1 MEELKPRKIDICIC
15 AKNRSETIALVLE
28 KIEKMIAKLDC
39 NVILVDGFS
48 IDYTAEQS
56 LTFFKEDNGR
66 SIIKQ
71 IKGDQT
77 YIDAY
82 NLAMSLTVSEY
93 VAWIDSD
100 DLCDENRLKIQSEYL
115 DEHKDVDVV
124 SCSVYFNKTE
134 AIGNSLIEFNN
145 EQMTS
150 ALRNGTPMLALC
162 HFQSAMFR
170 RKCLDIF
177 KNNTYF
183 YPEYIG
189 GFAGEG
195 FMYTLHFKGKKFANL
210 NNTYYIYNR
219 GILENSMSNFIEPVY
234 ANTVNELSYDDKKK
248 EIMRLLRKYNKVV
261 K

>member
-1 MEELKPRKIDICIC
+1 MEELQPRKIDICIC
-15 AKNRSETIALVLE
+15 AKNRFETIALVLE
-28 KIEKMIAKLDC
+28 KIEKMIRTLDC

-48 IDYTAEQS
+48 SDATAEQM
-56 LTFFKEDNGR
+56 LTFFKEHKGR

-71 IKGDQT
+71 LNGEQS

-100 DLCDENRLKIQSEYL
+100 DLCDDNRLKLQSEYL

-134 AIGNSLIEFNN
+134 AIGNSLVEFNN
-145 EQMTS
+145 EQLTS
-150 ALRNGTPMLALC
+150 ALKGGTPMLALC
-162 HFQSAMFR
+162 HFQSCMFR
-170 RKCLDIF
+170 RKCLEIF
-177 KNNTYF
+177 KNNIYF

-195 FMYTLHFKGKKFANL
+195 FMYTLHFKGKKFANI

-219 GILENSMSNFIEPVY
+219 GVLQNSMSNVLEPVY
-234 ANTVNELSYDDKKK
+234 ANSVNELSYDDKKK
-248 EIMRLLRKYNKVV
+248 EIMRLLRKYNKVA